1 VDIAAWLRDLGL
13 ERYEQAFLDNDVHVG
28 LLPDL
33 SEADLEKLGVASLG
47 HRKVLLRA
55 IEVLRPPAAEA
66 AGGTAIAD
74 EASQAR
80 PSPASRAEAERR
92 QLTVIFVDLVG
103 STELSASLDPEDMRE
118 VIRAY
123 QDTCAGIITRFEGF
137 VAKFMGDGVLAYF
150 GYPKAHEDE
159 AERAVRAGLALAEAI
174 ARLTTTAGEPLSA
187 RIGMATGVVVVGD
200 LIGEGAAQEQA
211 VVGDTPNLA
220 ARLQGLAEP
229 GQVVIAESTRRL
241 LGDLF
246 EVEDLG
252 AQTLKGIVA
261 PAHPF
266 AVLRERALES
276 RFEAHRGSV
285 VRPLVGRE
293 HELALLLERWRQA
306 SVGEGQL
313 VLLSG
318 EAGIGKSRITRALID
333 AVAEG
338 THIRVNYQCSPY
350 HSESSL
356 WPVAQQLSH
365 AARLTPDDPAEV
377 KLAKL
382 ATLLARA
389 KVEMGDA
396 PALLARLL
404 GIDRGERSALS
415 DWSPQQLRAQTLN
428 ALLDQLVGL
437 SRQSPVLLILEDAHW
452 IDPTTLEM
460 VGLAL
465 DRIGGERVML
475 LITARPTF
483 EHAFGGHPIVTR
495 LALNRLGAEQTR
507 AIALQIT
514 GGKTLPESVLA
525 EIAAKTDGVPLFV
538 EELTKTVIESGYL
551 DEGADAYTLEA
562 PLPPAVIPSSL
573 HDSLMARLDRLQP
586 LKQVAQT
593 AACIG
598 RSFDYRLLAAIS
610 ALPQAELTHSLDGLV
625 RAELVFRRGLDPEA
639 AYTFKHALVRDAAYE
654 SLLRSRRREI
664 HQAILAWLE
673 TDGALPEVLAYH
685 AQEAGL
691 ADQAIAYWQTAGEQA
706 LARPAYTEALKHFET
721 ALGMLREQP
730 ESESRQRREAG
741 FLLLIGQARIPS
753 LGYAAEATVAAF
765 AEAER
770 ITRALHDPE
779 LRFPALYGAWTG
791 HYVRD
796 ALPAALEQANAFC
809 REAEAL
815 NAIVPQMIGR
825 RIRGTTLVNMGRVR
839 EARAELE
846 AAKALYDPK
855 LHVALAHR
863 FGQEPGVANDCYLT
877 LAWALDGALDSA
889 VRLIRTTIS
898 RLDDIN
904 HVNTTGYAF
913 GHLGL
918 FAAILKVPDLAVELA
933 ERGLE
938 LAKRQQLPLWEGF
951 ALSAVGLCRLSDD
964 RFSEAAAAIAESLIL
979 YRRTGSSVLSSPFY
993 AYRAFA
999 LSRCGRLAEAHE
1011 QLDEAH
1017 RIVADNEERWC
1028 EPEVWRIEGL
1038 LALDAGDQH
1047 VAEARF
1053 QDALA
1058 SARQLGL
1065 HPWELR
1071 ATTTL
1076 ARLWAEQGKLQEAHG
1091 LLHPV
1096 YAGFTEGFD
1105 LPDLKDA
1112 KALLDELA

>member
-1 VDIAAWLRDLGL
+1 MDCPSCAAANPDGSKFCGECGSPLPRCCPSCGHPNPPNNRFCSDCGAMLARAEVGRQPSSVRD
-13 ERYEQAFLDNDVHVG
+13 
-28 LLPDL
+28 
-33 SEADLEKLGVASLG
+33 
-47 HRKVLLRA
+47 
-55 IEVLRPPAAEA
+55 
-66 AGGTAIAD
+66 
-74 EASQAR
+74 
-80 PSPASRAEAERR
+80 EAERR
-92 QLTVIFVDLVG
+92 QLTVMFVDLVG
-103 STELSASLDPEDMRE
+103 STELSGRLDPEDMRE
-118 VIRAY
+118 VIRTY
-123 QDTCAGIITRFEGF
+123 QSTVAGQIAHFEGH
-137 VAKFMGDGVLAYF
+137 VAKYMGDGVLAYF
-150 GYPKAHEDE
+150 GYPRAHEDD
-159 AERAVRAGLALAEAI
+159 AERAARAGLALAASVSG
-174 ARLTTTAGEPLSA
+174 LSTPAGEPLAA
-187 RIGMATGVVVVGD
+187 RVGIATGLVVVGD
-200 LIGEGAAQEQA
+200 LIGEGAAKEQA

-220 ARLQGLAEP
+220 ARLQGLAAP
-229 GQVVIAESTRRL
+229 GQVVIADGTRRL

-246 EVEDLG
+246 AVEDLG
-252 AQTLKGIVA
+252 AQRLKGIAA
-261 PAHPF
+261 PTSAF
-266 AVLRERALES
+266 AVVRERALES
-276 RFEAHRGSV
+276 RFAARSGGLTA
-285 VRPLVGRE
+285 LVGRE

-306 SVGEGQL
+306 SAGEGQV

-318 EAGIGKSRITRALID
+318 EAGIGKSRVTRALID
-333 AVAEG
+333 AVAESA
-338 THIRVNYQCSPY
+338 HVRISYQCSPY
-350 HSESSL
+350 HTESAL
-356 WPVAQQLSH
+356 WPVTQQLSH
-365 AARLTPDDPAEV
+365 AARLALDDAAEV
-377 KLAKL
+377 KLDKL
-382 ATLLARA
+382 AALLARA
-389 KVEMGDA
+389 EVELGDA

-404 GIDRGERSALS
+404 GIDSGQRYALPEL
-415 DWSPQQLRAQTLN
+415 SPQQLRARTLN

-495 LALNRLGAEQTR
+495 LALNRLGAEETR
-507 AIALQIT
+507 AIALRIT
-514 GGKTLPESVLA
+514 GGKSLPESVLA

-551 DEGADAYTLEA
+551 DEGADAYTLEGS
-562 PLPPAVIPSSL
+562 LPPAVIPSSL

-610 ALPQAELTHSLDGLV
+610 PLPRAELTRSLDGLV

-639 AYTFKHALVRDAAYE
+639 VYTFKHALVRDAAYE
-654 SLLRSRRREI
+654 SLLRSRRREV
-664 HQAILAWLE
+664 HQAILARLE

-685 AQEAGL
+685 AHEAGL
-691 ADQAIAYWQTAGEQA
+691 ADQAIAHWQTAGEQA

-721 ALGMLREQP
+721 ALGTLRAQP
-730 ESESRQRREAG
+730 ESERRQRREAG
-741 FLLLIGQARIPS
+741 LLLLIGQASIPS

-765 AEAER
+765 IEAEQ

-779 LRFPALYGAWTG
+779 LRFPALYGTWVA

-796 ALPAALEQANAFC
+796 ALPAALEQADAFR
-809 REAEAL
+809 READAL
-815 NAIVPQMIGR
+815 NAMVPQMIGR
-825 RIRGTTLVNMGRVR
+825 RIRGTTLVNMGRVG

-855 LHVALAHR
+855 QHVALAHR

-918 FAAILKVPDLAVELA
+918 FAAVLKVPELAVELA

-938 LAKRQQLPLWEGF
+938 LARRQQLPLWEGF
-951 ALSAVGLCRLSDD
+951 TLAAVGLCRLRDN
-964 RFSEAAAAIAESLIL
+964 RFSEAAAVIAESIVL
-979 YRRTGSSVLSSPFY
+979 YRRTGSGVLASPFY
-993 AYRAFA
+993 AYRALA
-999 LSRCGRLAEAHE
+999 LARCGRLAEAHE
-1011 QLDEAH
+1011 QLGEAH
-1017 RIVADNEERWC
+1017 RIVADNEQRWC
-1028 EPEVWRIEGL
+1028 EPEVWRIDGL
-1038 LALDAGDQH
+1038 LALEEGNQRR
-1047 VAEARF
+1047 AEARF
-1053 QDALA
+1053 HDALA
-1058 SARQLGL
+1058 SARRLGL
-1065 HPWELR
+1065 RPWELR
-1071 ATTTL
+1071 AATTL
-1076 ARLWAEQGKLQEAHG
+1076 ARLWAEQGKRQEGHD

-1096 YAGFTEGFD
+1096 YTGFTEGLD